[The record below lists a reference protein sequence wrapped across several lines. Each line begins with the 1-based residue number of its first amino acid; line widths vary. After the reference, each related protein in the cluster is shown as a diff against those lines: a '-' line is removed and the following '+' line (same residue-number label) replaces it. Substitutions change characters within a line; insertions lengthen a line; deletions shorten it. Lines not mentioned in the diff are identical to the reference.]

1 MKPSDLKNIGSVS
14 AGWLRE
20 IGVETLDDL
29 RRVGVVDA
37 YCRAK
42 ANHPHEVSLNLL
54 WGLEAAL
61 TGVRWNEL
69 PPERK
74 AELKDEVS
82 RCT

>member
-1 MKPSDLKNIGSVS
+1 MFKFGAVSV
-14 AGWLRE
+14 GWLRE

-29 RRVGVVDA
+29 RRVGVVEA

-42 ANHPHEVSLNLL
+42 ANHPREVSFNLL